1 MGCNDPTL
9 LQGELKMVQVVKK
22 LFDGDRKA
30 VFSFNATIASTTA
43 ESYTVNASDLNVNNA
58 GAACA
63 SVDIN
68 KVWWSVNN
76 TAVTKP
82 LKLLWD
88 ATTDELALTC
98 NYSDSQDFSS
108 IGALRN
114 TQASGYSGDVIINF
128 SSVTN
133 NDTATCVIE
142 FLKRY

>member
-1 MGCNDPTL
+1 VGCNDPTL

-43 ESYTVNASDLNVNNA
+43 ESYTVNASDLDANNA
-58 GAACA
+58 GATCA

-133 NDTATCVIE
+133 DDTATCVIE

>member
-1 MGCNDPTL
+1 VGCNDPTL

-43 ESYTVNASDLNVNNA
+43 ESYTVNASDLDANNA
-58 GAACA
+58 GATCA

-128 SSVTN
+128 SSVTD

>member
-1 MGCNDPTL
+1 
-9 LQGELKMVQVVKK
+9 MVQVVKK

-43 ESYTVNASDLNVNNA
+43 ESYTVNASDLDANNA

-114 TQASGYSGDVIINF
+114 TQAIGYSGDVIINF

-133 NDTATCVIE
+133 DDTATCVIE

>member
-58 GAACA
+58 GATCA
-63 SVDIN
+63 LVDIN
-68 KVWWSVNN
+68 KIWWSVNN
-76 TAVTKP
+76 TAMTKP
-82 LKLLWD
+82 LKILWD

-98 NYSDSQDFSS
+98 NYSDSHDYSS
-108 IGALRN
+108 IGGLLN
-114 TQASGYSGDVIINF
+114 TKASGYSGDAIITF

-133 NDTATCVIE
+133 DDTATCVIE

>member
-1 MGCNDPTL
+1 
-9 LQGELKMVQVVKK
+9 MVQVVKK

-58 GAACA
+58 GATCA
-63 SVDIN
+63 LVDIN
-68 KVWWSVNN
+68 KIWWSVNN

-82 LKLLWD
+82 LKILWD

-133 NDTATCVIE
+133 DDTATCVIE

>member
-1 MGCNDPTL
+1 
-9 LQGELKMVQVVKK
+9 MVQVVKK

-43 ESYTVNASDLNVNNA
+43 ESYTVNASDLDANNA

>member
-30 VFSFNATIASTTA
+30 VFSFNATIAGTTA
-43 ESYTVNASDLNVNNA
+43 ESYTVNASDLNANNA
-58 GAACA
+58 GATCA
-63 SVDIN
+63 LVDIN

-76 TAVTKP
+76 TSVLKP

-88 ATTDELALTC
+88 ASTDELALTC
-98 NYSDSQDFSS
+98 NYSDSQDYSS
-108 IGALRN
+108 IGGLLN
-114 TQASGYSGDVIINF
+114 TQATGYSGDTIINF

-133 NDTATCVIE
+133 DDTATCVIE

>member
-22 LFDGDRKA
+22 LFDGNRKA

-43 ESYTVNASDLNVNNA
+43 ESYTVNASDLDANNA
-58 GAACA
+58 GATCA

-82 LKLLWD
+82 RKILWD

-98 NYSDSQDFSS
+98 NYSDSHDYSS
-108 IGALRN
+108 NLRICLH
-114 TQASGYSGDVIINF
+114 YSRTV
-128 SSVTN
+128 
-133 NDTATCVIE
+133 
-142 FLKRY
+142 

>member
-1 MGCNDPTL
+1 
-9 LQGELKMVQVVKK
+9 MVQVVKK

-43 ESYTVNASDLNVNNA
+43 ESYTVNASDLDANNA

-82 LKLLWD
+82 LKLLWV

-133 NDTATCVIE
+133 DDTATCVIE